1 MINAIS
7 QHFDLSHKQTCSD
20 LEKASQLITEALQVN
35 AISQHV
41 DVSPNQACS
50 DLEKA
55 SQLIT
60 EALQSEVQRNMAL
73 RMLIHRLEE
82 RASEN
87 GRSLLE
93 QVASNRRLKLQV
105 DKLQKHL
112 KGKDNSLTEA
122 NQAIAVLKNKLRD
135 LQQQLQS
142 HQSSHGTIQEVTAWL
157 QEGESQHTVVK
168 GEDGV
173 LQTIVIGIKKEE
185 DDDGADPPTEQT
197 TSSSADIKDELV
209 QIKAISQHVDV
220 SHEQACSDLEK
231 ASQLITEALQRKVQ
245 RNMALRMLVHRLE
258 ERASENGRSLSEQ
271 VESNRRLKLQVDKLQ
286 KHLKGKDNSLT
297 EANQAIAVLKNELRD
312 LQQQLQSH
320 QSSHGTIQ
328 EVTVWL
334 QEGESQHTVVKG
346 EESLLQPLVIGI
358 KKEDA
363 DYNIADKDAVAGD
376 NDDGHQY
383 GADPPTEQTTSS
395 PADIKAELVQED
407 EGESAVAPGLSSGI
421 QPPSDPVTLRS
432 LSVQLVDCCTTQA
445 NRPTTETRS
454 LCGRKAAQGDS
465 SDVAKTLF
473 PVDSSLGGQ
482 KPVTAVKSPPA
493 SLQAKR
499 RKRLVA
505 NTAGDVIKEIESN
518 EAGGVTHLEIR
529 LADKTAQLAAENRR
543 LKKEIDRLK
552 RPPSHG
558 QHADVTLRDVSP
570 KDHASI
576 RCQSRGQVGR
586 YGCLLFRSIISE
598 QQYRDWSKTTNWNGS
613 RGKRA
618 LPQNVKKFVIS
629 TLQREFPSMGGSDLK
644 DCIDKIN
651 EYLRITRR
659 SINS

>member
-1 MINAIS
+1 MA
-7 QHFDLSHKQTCSD
+7 QT
-20 LEKASQLITEALQVN
+20 LERTQQPEGLK
-35 AISQHV
+35 
-41 DVSPNQACS
+41 
-50 DLEKA
+50 
-55 SQLIT
+55 
-60 EALQSEVQRNMAL
+60 SEVESLFERHCVHCPRDQCANT
-73 RMLIHRLEE
+73 LECE
-82 RASEN
+82 R
-87 GRSLLE
+87 
-93 QVASNRRLKLQV
+93 
-105 DKLQKHL
+105 
-112 KGKDNSLTEA
+112 T
-122 NQAIAVLKNKLRD
+122 
-135 LQQQLQS
+135 QQLVTWRAEDLKSDVESLRS
-142 HQSSHGTIQEVTAWL
+142 HSSHCGRDQCANTL
-157 QEGESQHTVVK
+157 CM
-168 GEDGV
+168 
-173 LQTIVIGIKKEE
+173 
-185 DDDGADPPTEQT
+185 
-197 TSSSADIKDELV
+197 
-209 QIKAISQHVDV
+209 IKAISQHVDV

-245 RNMALRMLVHRLE
+245 RNMALRILVHRLE
-258 ERASENGRSLSEQ
+258 KRASENGWSLSEQ
-271 VESNRRLKLQVDKLQ
+271 VESNRQLKLQVDELQ
-286 KHLKGKDNSLT
+286 KHLQDKDNSLT
-297 EANQAIAVLKNELRD
+297 QANQAIAVLKNELRD

-334 QEGESQHTVVKG
+334 QEGESQHTVGKG
-346 EESLLQPLVIGI
+346 EESLLQTPVIGI
-358 KKEDA
+358 KEEDA
-363 DYNIADKDAVAGD
+363 DDNIADKDAVAGD
-376 NDDGHQY
+376 SDDGYQY

-529 LADKTAQLAAENRR
+529 LADKTAQLAAENGR
-543 LKKEIDRLK
+543 LKKEIDSLK
-552 RPPSHG
+552 RVIFNSCIPSHG

-598 QQYRDWSKTTNWNGS
+598 QQYRDWSKTTNWDGS

-659 SINS
+659 SHNS